1 MEELDPEFLAQMA
14 KELDASMRKL
24 EQREAEL
31 VAMLGAERV
40 DELRALWAREL
51 ERDDEDEMKRNMDW
65 DDKELIWVWARLER
79 ARQKRVLVG
88 RTSMVTQQYGSET
101 EQQSKD

>member
-1 MEELDPEFLAQMA
+1 MDGLDPAFLAEMA

-31 VAMLGAERV
+31 LAMLGAERV
-40 DELRALWAREL
+40 EELRALWAKEM
-51 ERDDEDEMKRNMDW
+51 ERDDEEELKRNMDW

-79 ARQKRVLVG
+79 ARQKRVLAG
-88 RTSMVTQQYGSET
+88 RTSMASQVYG
-101 EQQSKD
+101 KDVHKDAKD